1 MTVPRRK
8 SAPVSLAGEARV
20 PRGHADATPERL
32 ARARVGGETGVDRAG
47 VRRIGDP
54 FDALRSRNL
63 LDRLDI
69 AANETLWHAGERLRR
84 HWWMS
89 RLDHLSAVDFARPSV
104 DGGGA
109 DVGAPGEA
117 AQRHRDELRR
127 AAAAVG
133 PRLMPY
139 VEGVVI
145 AGRPVAS
152 LRGLV
157 GDTGHARTADALAL
171 ERLREG
177 LYRLCD
183 LWRMRPDARP
193 LPIASWR
200 AAGDAA
206 VSDGEPEG

>member
-1 MTVPRRK
+1 MPRRK
-8 SAPVSLAGEARV
+8 TDTVSLGGSARV
-20 PRGHADATPERL
+20 ARGHADATPERL
-32 ARARVGGETGVDRAG
+32 ARARETGVAGVDGAG

-84 HWWMS
+84 HWVLS
-89 RLDHLSAVDFARPSV
+89 RLDQLSAVDPSRPCV
-104 DGGGA
+104 DGGGGA
-109 DVGAPGEA
+109 GGGAPGEA
-117 AQRHRDELRR
+117 AQRHRDEVRR
-127 AAAAVG
+127 AVAAIGA
-133 PRLMPY
+133 RLMPY
-139 VEGVVI
+139 VEGVVL

-157 GDTGHARTADALAL
+157 GDSNHARTADALAL

-177 LYRLCD
+177 LHRLCA
-183 LWRMRPDARP
+183 LWRMSPDARP

-206 VSDGEPEG
+206 VPDGEPRG

>member
-1 MTVPRRK
+1 MPRRK
-8 SAPVSLAGEARV
+8 HGAVSLAGRV
-20 PRGHADATPERL
+20 GRGHEDATPERL
-32 ARARVGGETGVDRAG
+32 ARARQGGEAVVDEAG

-69 AANETLWHAGERLRR
+69 AANETLWHAGDRLRR
-84 HWWMS
+84 HWTLS
-89 RLDHLSAVDFARPSV
+89 RLDGLTAVDLTRPSV
-104 DGGGA
+104 DGGPA
-109 DVGAPGEA
+109 DAGMVGET

-127 AAAAVG
+127 AVEAVG
-133 PRLMPY
+133 ARLMPY

-157 GDTGHARTADALAL
+157 GDSAHARTAEALAL

-177 LYRLCD
+177 LHRLCA

-206 VSDGEPEG
+206 VSEAEAGR

>member
-1 MTVPRRK
+1 MPRRK
-8 SAPVSLAGEARV
+8 DPTVSLAGGARV
-20 PRGHADATPERL
+20 ARGHEDATPERL
-32 ARARVGGETGVDRAG
+32 ARAREGGEARVDGAG
-47 VRRIGDP
+47 VRRVGDP

-84 HWWMS
+84 HWALS
-89 RLDHLSAVDFARPSV
+89 RLDQLSAVDLARPCV
-104 DGGGA
+104 DGGGGG
-109 DVGAPGEA
+109 GAGVPGEA

-133 PRLMPY
+133 ARLMPY
-139 VEGVVI
+139 VEGVVL

-157 GDTGHARTADALAL
+157 GDSGHARTADALAL

-177 LYRLCD
+177 LHRLCA
-183 LWRMRPDARP
+183 LWRMSPEARP

-200 AAGDAA
+200 ADGDAA
-206 VSDGEPEG
+206 VPDGESRG